1 MQKKIVKYLALIIL
15 GFVIG
20 VLFFYLLINLGREN
34 VNHKQQ
40 DDAKPLYWVAPMD
53 PNYKRDKPGK
63 SPMGMDLVPVYK
75 ENNDSEGV
83 RISPDTMN
91 NIGVKVEP
99 VKYRNL
105 HITVNSLGVIKEND
119 NHVEHIHT
127 YENGWIRKLEIVEIG
142 SEVTKGQLVAQLY
155 SPKLIEAEQE
165 LVLAL
170 QNSTQTNQ
178 HKVSSYT
185 DQTDYIQAA
194 KSKLEALGISHKQIQ
209 RIEKNKKADML
220 IDMYAPIS
228 GVVSELDAKEGMYVT
243 PAQNLMTIVNL
254 NTVWLSA
261 EVFPYQVQFLKVG
274 DKLTGK
280 VKGINDAFTGTI
292 TFISPTID
300 PVTRTV
306 AVRATLDNSKQ
317 LLKPNLYMNVSIISK
332 ELPKTLSIPSSAVIR
347 LKNINYVITQN
358 KSGRFIAKEIK
369 IGVETQGYVQ
379 VLEGLSQDE
388 KVVTS
393 AQFLIDSESNV
404 QASLVRLNVNHQ
416 SEVKSDVQPLVYQTV
431 GVVRKVNANE
441 HNIVISHE
449 PIKSLNWPSMTM
461 RFVVQ
466 KEVNLESITPD
477 QEIHFQFVKNKN
489 GYEIIK
495 IMTH

>member
-1 MQKKIVKYLALIIL
+1 
-15 GFVIG
+15 
-20 VLFFYLLINLGREN
+20 
-34 VNHKQQ
+34 
-40 DDAKPLYWVAPMD
+40 
-53 PNYKRDKPGK
+53 
-63 SPMGMDLVPVYK
+63 MGMDLVPVYK

-91 NIGVKVEP
+91 NIGVKVEQ

-127 YENGWIRKLEIVEIG
+127 YENGWIRKLEIAEIG

-185 DQTDYIQAA
+185 DKTDYIQAA
-194 KSKLEALGISHKQIQ
+194 KSKLEALGISQKQIQ

-317 LLKPNLYMNVSIISK
+317 LLKPNLYMDVSIISK

-358 KSGRFIAKEIK
+358 KSGRFIALSFTTKS
-369 IGVETQGYVQ
+369 QGNCRHHC
-379 VLEGLSQDE
+379 S
-388 KVVTS
+388 
-393 AQFLIDSESNV
+393 
-404 QASLVRLNVNHQ
+404 
-416 SEVKSDVQPLVYQTV
+416 
-431 GVVRKVNANE
+431 
-441 HNIVISHE
+441 
-449 PIKSLNWPSMTM
+449 
-461 RFVVQ
+461 
-466 KEVNLESITPD
+466 
-477 QEIHFQFVKNKN
+477 
-489 GYEIIK
+489 
-495 IMTH
+495 